1 MELRNSGSEDG
12 GAEAALGAVFEPD
25 ESDEDEVKEGEED
38 KTDASGEGETV
49 ELVGDKAGEDE
60 DGDGVGP
67 EAVAE
72 QGGNDGD
79 LDDAVGE
86 QVDGHEVLAGERE
99 TGGGVSEPVCDEVV
113 GVFGDFVLGEE
124 VDGGG
129 EEAGADEPEG
139 DGPEDFQ
146 QGVEALEEDAETEEK
161 FAETGTVL
169 EEGGKIH
176 GMVGWMQG
184 LAGRAV
190 AWCGSGSAMGG
201 RCFASM
207 RPAHASRKARGE
219 IARLWMSPS
228 RSSQRRCGAWECCF
242 VHRGKR
248 WFHLMLCV
256 DGNCDVCDGVRAGA

>member
-1 MELRNSGSEDG
+1 MDSEDG

-139 DGPEDFQ
+139 DGSEDFKEC
-146 QGVEALEEDAETEEK
+146 VEAFQEDAETEKE

-169 EEGGKIH
+169 EKGGELH
-176 GMVGWMQG
+176 GGCWVRCAKMAASAG
-184 LAGRAV
+184 LPFTRSVVVLAV
-190 AWCGSGSAMGG
+190 C
-201 RCFASM
+201 
-207 RPAHASRKARGE
+207 
-219 IARLWMSPS
+219 
-228 RSSQRRCGAWECCF
+228 
-242 VHRGKR
+242 
-248 WFHLMLCV
+248 
-256 DGNCDVCDGVRAGA
+256 